1 MSRFDAEF
9 DLKGLT
15 YENIPG
21 MLNSGAELQKLIP
34 SIQSDFDEIVR
45 ESFPP
50 ELRKNINLITQ
61 ITKGGNN
68 DIYIYQSGDLTIVV
82 RLSKYASF
90 QITPFN
96 HITVLGKNK
105 NHKINNLNEAIQ
117 SKSNWERANSLG
129 YTPKLYN
136 YGYLENEGH
145 FYNYIICEKMESD
158 LSDYYDTGPGKD
170 SISSGELSTTDHK
183 IARQLVDLLYAT
195 TNNLGLICFDIK
207 PANCMIN
214 YSDPDNIVVKLIDW
228 DGDWCQ
234 DYSYITNNRTLKDP
248 ISILSVII
256 MAAHFYIFLDWNIF
270 YTYFSNPDDYGNY
283 VRDNKQSLKALF
295 CDNLTDSEGNRSKF
309 DFFQK
314 HYFKIKDRND
324 KLATCED
331 AFDLTFER
339 AHYLNRAA
347 KTLPTRQP
355 PGVTRVGGRKKIK
368 KKSVP
373 RRYIPKGL
381 TKRDKKKQREMLKKS
396 RKMYKKGKYFT
407 RKKVKSFKSKKS
419 SHITNAQKIYK
430 IDKIYPGKEL
440 ANKTGCSVDALKK
453 IVKKGEGAYFSS
465 GSRPN
470 QTAQSWGYARLAS
483 AITGGKSAAVD
494 YNILENGCEM
504 ESEALRL
511 AKKAKRKYGY
521 GKRKTPQVK
530 L

>member
-1 MSRFDAEF
+1 MSRFDAEI
-9 DLKGLT
+9 DLKGIT

-21 MLNSGAELQKLIP
+21 MPNSSAELQKLIP
-34 SIQSDFDEIVR
+34 SIQSDFNQIVR

-50 ELRKNINLITQ
+50 ELRKNINLIKQ

-82 RLSKYASF
+82 RVSKYASF
-90 QITPFN
+90 QIDTFN

-105 NHKINNLNEAIQ
+105 DTKINNLNEAIQ

-136 YGYLENEGH
+136 YGYLENKGH

-158 LSDYYDTGPGKD
+158 LSDYYNTGPGKNSID
-170 SISSGELSTTDHK
+170 SGRLTTADHE

-195 TNNLGLICFDIK
+195 TNNIGLICFDIK

-214 YSDPDNIVVKLIDW
+214 YSDPNNIVVKLIDW

-234 DYSYITNNRTLKDP
+234 DYSYITSNSDLKDL
-248 ISILSVII
+248 ISILSVIV
-256 MAAHFYIFLDWNIF
+256 MAAHFYVFLDWNIF
-270 YTYFSNPDDYGNY
+270 YTYFSEPDSYGNF
-283 VRDNKQSLKALF
+283 VKDKQLSLQQLF
-295 CDNLTDSEGNRSKF
+295 CNNLLDSQGNKSKF

-314 HYFKIKDRND
+314 HYFKIMDKDDNPV
-324 KLATCED
+324 TCED
-331 AFDLTFER
+331 AFNLTFTR
-339 AHYLNRAA
+339 AHYLNKAA
-347 KTLPTRQP
+347 KTLATGQQHK
-355 PGVTRVGGRKKIK
+355 GVTKVGGKKRN
-368 KKSVP
+368 KSVP

-381 TKRDKKKQREMLKKS
+381 SKRDKKKQREMLKKS
-396 RKMYKKGKYFT
+396 RRMYKKGKYFT

-419 SHITNAQKIYK
+419 SHVSKAQKIYK

-494 YNILENGCEM
+494 YNILEKGCEM

-521 GKRKTPQVK
+521 GKRKTPQTK

>member
-68 DIYIYQSGDLTIVV
+68 DIFIYQSGDLTIVV
-82 RLSKYASF
+82 RLSKYTSF

-96 HITVLGKNK
+96 HITVIGKNK

-234 DYSYITNNRTLKDP
+234 DYSYITSKSDLKDL
-248 ISILSVII
+248 ISILSVIV
-256 MAAHFYIFLDWNIF
+256 MAAHFYVFLDWNIF
-270 YTYFSNPDDYGNY
+270 YTYFSEPDSYGNF
-283 VRDNKQSLKALF
+283 VKDNQVSLQNLF
-295 CDNLTDSEGNRSKF
+295 CDNLIDSQGNKSKF

-314 HYFKIKDRND
+314 HYFQIMDKDDNP
-324 KLATCED
+324 ATCED
-331 AFDLTFER
+331 AFNLTFTR
-339 AHYLNRAA
+339 AHYLNRARKRLA
-347 KTLPTRQP
+347 TRQP
-355 PGVTRVGGRKKIK
+355 VGVTRVGGRKKTK
-368 KKSVP
+368 K
-373 RRYIPKGL
+373 
-381 TKRDKKKQREMLKKS
+381 
-396 RKMYKKGKYFT
+396 RKT
-407 RKKVKSFKSKKS
+407 NRKKTNRRKKNKKRKTKSKK
-419 SHITNAQKIYK
+419 
-430 IDKIYPGKEL
+430 
-440 ANKTGCSVDALKK
+440 
-453 IVKKGEGAYFSS
+453 
-465 GSRPN
+465 
-470 QTAQSWGYARLAS
+470 
-483 AITGGKSAAVD
+483 
-494 YNILENGCEM
+494 
-504 ESEALRL
+504 
-511 AKKAKRKYGY
+511 
-521 GKRKTPQVK
+521 
-530 L
+530 

>member
-1 MSRFDAEF
+1 MSSTVGFDDEF
-9 DLKGLT
+9 YSVRT
-15 YENIPG
+15 YENITPDYR
-21 MLNSGAELQKLIP
+21 LKLQQLIP
-34 SIQSDFDEIVR
+34 SIQSNLDKIIKD
-45 ESFPP
+45 SFPP
-50 ELRKNINLITQ
+50 QLQDTIQLVKK

-68 DIYIYQSGDLTIVV
+68 NIAIYESQNMYIVV
-82 RLSKYASF
+82 RLSKYPSF
-90 QITPFN
+90 HLDQYN
-96 HITVLGKNK
+96 HFSVIGHNQQE
-105 NHKINNLNEAIQ
+105 KIKNLNQAVQ
-117 SKSNWERANSLG
+117 SKLNWENASLNG
-129 YTPKLYN
+129 LSPKLYN
-136 YGYLENEGH
+136 YGYIEQKQF
-145 FYNYIICEKMESD
+145 FYNYIISEKMDSD
-158 LSDYYDTGPGKD
+158 LSDYYKLGPGKD
-170 SISSGELSTTDHK
+170 SIDSGELSSTDHE
-183 IARQLVDLLYAT
+183 IAKQLIDLLYAT
-195 TNNLGLICFDIK
+195 TNTLDLICFDIK
-207 PANCMIN
+207 PANCAIN
-214 YSDPDNIVVKLIDW
+214 YNHGNIVVKLIDW

-234 DYSYITNNRTLKDP
+234 DYSYITSNRILQDY
-248 ISILSVII
+248 ISILSVIV

-270 YTYFSNPDDYGNY
+270 YTYFSNPDEYGNY
-283 VRDNKQSLKALF
+283 VRDNKESLKGLF
-295 CDNLTDSEGNRSKF
+295 CDNLTDSEGNRSRF
-309 DFFQK
+309 DFFHK
-314 HYFKIKDRND
+314 HYFKIKDRDD
-324 KLATCED
+324 KPATCED

-347 KTLPTRQP
+347 KARVTRQP

-368 KKSVP
+368 NKSVP
-373 RRYIPKGL
+373 KRYIPKGL

-419 SHITNAQKIYK
+419 NHITNAQKIYK

-494 YNILENGCEM
+494 YNILEKGCEM

-521 GKRKTPQVK
+521 GKRKTPQIK